1 MLKLSNI
8 STWSYLV
15 QCKLHKKTCLGVE
28 LLLLG
33 CFVNALARHEC
44 VWTVGF
50 VACILN
56 GLFNVTTI
64 ANRETEIAAH

>member
-1 MLKLSNI
+1 MLKLSNTI

-44 VWTVGF
+44 VCF
-50 VACILN
+50 VACIFN

-64 ANRETEIAAH
+64 ANRETEIAVH